1 MARGGARTGA
11 GRPRGSKSHEYQ
23 TILASK
29 APVAIARLVELA
41 TKEEPNMQALKMLI
55 DRVVPQLK
63 PVSPPVTFSL
73 EGSSTADYAQS
84 IIRATSEG
92 KLSPS
97 VTIELLNALASCQ
110 KIIEANELEN
120 RLIKLEAN
128 NEF

>member
-73 EGSSTADYAQS
+73 DAYTGDREHPYW
-84 IIRATSEG
+84 
-92 KLSPS
+92 
-97 VTIELLNALASCQ
+97 LNVNTVLTNVLASVSFTAGVHLPSTVPEPYAS
-110 KIIEANELEN
+110 ILPVI
-120 RLIKLEAN
+120 
-128 NEF
+128 